1 MSFKKIYILLIIS
14 ILPTVLISQKIWTL
28 EDCIKYAYENNIQIK
43 QQKLNADLKQA
54 DVIQS
59 KAALLPNLNGSAS
72 HTYNF
77 GRTIDMYTNEF
88 ATSRVQSNNFYLS
101 TGVTLFNGF
110 QLLNSVKQSLIEK
123 EAAGLELEKMKNDIS
138 LTIATAYLQVLF
150 NYEYVD
156 IKMAQAEISKQQVK
170 RTSILVESGTLSKA
184 NLFSIEAQA
193 ASDELQLVNA
203 QNQLNL
209 AYLTLSQLLDLPSAD
224 GFEIERPAIDIAQLV
239 FPAQNAGYIFSTSLG
254 LLPEIKVA
262 ELKLKSAQKGLCIAR
277 STISP
282 NIQLRAS
289 YGTGYSGASKEV
301 TDVVLYDY
309 IPIGFTQS
317 QEIVYGPSFNYI
329 TQVKPFKEQLDD
341 NLNQSVGL
349 TMSIPIFNGL
359 QSRTAIRKSKI
370 AIQNAE
376 YNLQQAKNQL
386 NKSIQQAYA
395 DALSANNRYLAAQ
408 KTVKAY
414 EESFNYTDQKFN
426 LGMLNSIDYNDAKNK
441 LSSARSE
448 LLQAKYEY
456 LFRLKILD
464 FYQGKPITIK

>member
-1 MSFKKIYILLIIS
+1 MSLKSTYILLIIS
-14 ILPTVLISQKIWTL
+14 ILPTVLLSQKIWTL

-150 NYEYVD
+150 NYEYED
-156 IKMAQAEISKQQVK
+156 IKMAQVEISKQQVK

-209 AYLTLSQLLDLPSAD
+209 AYLTLSQLLDLPSAE
-224 GFEIERPAIDIAQLV
+224 GFEIERPAIDITQLV
-239 FPAQNAGYIFSTSLG
+239 FPAQNAGYIFSASLG

-262 ELKLKSAQKGLCIAR
+262 ELRLKSAQKGLCIAR

-289 YGTGYSGASKEV
+289 YGTGYSGASKEI

-408 KTVKAY
+408 KTVQAY